1 MYLAGVLCATVPHTF
16 PKLSWFTLMNYR
28 KLKRERNEKLIC
40 LGIIFPIYNMEM
52 IIVSTSEIVM
62 KINNIVYIRK
72 AYI

>member
-1 MYLAGVLCATVPHTF
+1 
-16 PKLSWFTLMNYR
+16 MNYR

>member
-1 MYLAGVLCATVPHTF
+1 MYLAGVLGATVPHTF
-16 PKLSWFTLMNYR
+16 PKLSWFTLMNCS

-52 IIVSTSEIVM
+52 IVSTSEIVM